1 MEDDSLQLRDLAP
14 AEPLLSHPGL
24 PWWAWALIGAGV
36 LLLVVTIA
44 SAIRRRRAQPPPI
57 RQVDRERAY
66 REAAEAI
73 EQSAGLPR
81 REAAQRVS
89 GAIRL
94 YLAKVCEDPSLFETH
109 EEFLSRHEAL
119 NRFPESTREQVSM
132 LLSRL
137 AEEKYDRFGKSP
149 ATADFTERPL
159 SVLGQVHQHSAA

>member
-24 PWWAWALIGAGV
+24 PWWAWGLIAAGV
-36 LLLVVTIA
+36 MLLILTIV
-44 SAIRRRRAQPPPI
+44 SAVRNKKAKPPPL
-57 RQVDRERAY
+57 RVVDRDRAY

-73 EQSAGLPR
+73 EESTGLSR

-94 YLAKVCEDPSLFETH
+94 YLAKVCEDPSLYETH
-109 EEFLSRHEAL
+109 EEFLSRHKAL
-119 NRFPESTREQVSM
+119 DRFPESTREQVST
-132 LLSRL
+132 LFSRL

-149 ATADFTERPL
+149 ATSDFTERPL
-159 SVLGQVHQHSAA
+159 SVLSQVHQHSAA